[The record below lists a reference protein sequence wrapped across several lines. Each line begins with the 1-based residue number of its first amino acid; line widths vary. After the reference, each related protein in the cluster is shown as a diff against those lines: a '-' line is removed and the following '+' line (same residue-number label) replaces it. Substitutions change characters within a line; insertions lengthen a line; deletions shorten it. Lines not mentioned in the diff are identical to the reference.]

1 MMTLVEWQSCWLD
14 HLRGERGLAELTLKS
29 YQRLILLD
37 ITYLADQGVN
47 KPQQLTTALLE
58 RCLVNWRREGLGER
72 SIALKLSAW
81 RTFCDFLLHSGAL
94 QDNPA
99 LNVKAPK
106 IPKRLP
112 KNLDVDSISHL
123 LDLPKSDELAIRDAA
138 IMELLY
144 SSGLRLAELVSL
156 DRDSIDLR
164 IGQLRVVGKGS
175 KTRIVPV
182 GRHAIGAIKEWLK
195 VRANWL
201 GAKPELALFIS
212 KRLSR
217 ISPRTV
223 QQRLNFWGQ
232 QQGIIGD
239 LHPHKLRHSFASHM
253 LEASGDLRAVQE
265 LLGHAN
271 LSTTQIY
278 THLDFKRLAEVY
290 DSAHPRANRTV
301 KK

>member
-1 MMTLVEWQSCWLD
+1 MTLLSWQLKWLD
-14 HLRGERGLAELTLKS
+14 HLRGERGLAELTLKN
-29 YQRLILLD
+29 YKRLIAADLKQ
-37 ITYLADQGVN
+37 LATQQVTQ
-47 KPQQLTTALLE
+47 PQQLTVALLE

-81 RTFCDFLLHSGAL
+81 RTFCDFLMHSGEL
-94 QDNPA
+94 PDNPA
-99 LNVKAPK
+99 LNLKAPK

-123 LDLPKSDELAIRDAA
+123 LDLPTDDDLAIRDSA

-144 SSGLRLAELVSL
+144 SSGLRLAELVGL

-164 IGQLRVVGKGS
+164 MGELRVTGKGN

-182 GRHAIGAIKEWLK
+182 GRPAIKAIKQWLQ
-195 VRANWL
+195 VRSNWL
-201 GAKPELALFIS
+201 GVKTELALFIS
-212 KRLSR
+212 KRLQR

-223 QQRLNFWGQ
+223 QQRLNYWGQ

-271 LSTTQIY
+271 LSTTQI
-278 THLDFKRLAEVY
+278 
-290 DSAHPRANRTV
+290 
-301 KK
+301 